1 MSAARRP
8 RRVLALTAAAGA
20 LVLASTGG
28 AVAGSMI
35 TGKQIK
41 DGTVTSADIANRT
54 ITAKDLGA
62 ATRSALAGADGTDG
76 ADGLDGLPGPP
87 GADGLDGLDG
97 LDGVSGY
104 EVVQSFGTATPPGVE
119 TVNQAVCPVGKV
131 AVGGGSGWGGPS
143 NAGNVITT
151 SLPFKALRDGSGAVV
166 GSSFPDPD
174 VDMWQA
180 VGFHA
185 SAGNQVLLVFVI
197 CVTAG

>member
-1 MSAARRP
+1 VSAARRP

-76 ADGLDGLPGPP
+76 LDGLPGPP
-87 GADGLDGLDG
+87 GADGLDG

-143 NAGNVITT
+143 DPGNVITT

-174 VDMWQA
+174 VDMWLA
-180 VGFHA
+180 TGYHA
-185 SAGNQVLLVFVI
+185 SAGNQVLLVFVV